1 MGLITTLLSWL
12 FVLTLG
18 AVCIGLFFVPVL
30 GQFLA
35 LTFIGMYLAEK
46 AGYS

>member
-30 GQFLA
+30 GQIAA
-35 LTFIGMYLAEK
+35 LSFIAWVCCHKE
-46 AGYS
+46 

>member
-18 AVCIGLFFVPVL
+18 AVCVGMFFVPVL
-30 GQFLA
+30 GQILA
-35 LTFIGMYLAEK
+35 FGFVSMALGQLL
-46 AGYS
+46 GRS